1 MRRLYTTFPDGLPGV
16 GLLLLRAAIG
26 SKLLLQVFTHLLGPQ
41 SVDVSIWSFELLI
54 LAVGMA
60 FLLGFLTPLVSTFS
74 ALAGI
79 AVHVWHPS
87 FDPSIVTIL
96 SSNTIAMATAIALLG
111 PGALSL
117 DAYFFGRRKIIIPR
131 VPAA

>member
-1 MRRLYTTFPDGLPGV
+1 LRRLYSTFPGGLPGV

-26 SKLLLQVFTHLLGPQ
+26 TRLILRTYTRVFGQQ
-41 SVDVSIWSFELLI
+41 SVDAGMWSLELLA
-54 LAVGMA
+54 LAVGIA
-60 FLLGFLTPLVSTFS
+60 FILGFGTPLASAFS

-87 FDPSIVTIL
+87 PDPSIVSLL
-96 SSNTIAMATAIALLG
+96 SFNTIVVTTAIALLG

-117 DAYFFGRRKIIIPR
+117 DARFFGRRKIIIPR
-131 VPAA
+131 VPNS